1 MAKIGTTAIA
11 FAVLVLSANGSF
23 AQSPDWQTQTY
34 TSKPQSEPMP
44 ANRTPDGEVKFNRSD
59 VEGLIAYK
67 SCEQIKTEQKEF
79 FEHRDKDAQPISMDE
94 MSKLFAVEAFACN
107 LDLQQWL

>member
-1 MAKIGTTAIA
+1 MAKIGATAMA

-34 TSKPQSEPMP
+34 SSKPQSEPGP
-44 ANRTPDGEVKFNRSD
+44 ENRTPDGELKFNRSD
-59 VEGLIAYK
+59 VESLIANK
-67 SCEQIKTEQKEF
+67 SCEEVKSEQKEF
-79 FEHRDKDAQPISMDE
+79 FEHHDKDAQPISMDE

-107 LDLQQWL
+107 PDLQQWP